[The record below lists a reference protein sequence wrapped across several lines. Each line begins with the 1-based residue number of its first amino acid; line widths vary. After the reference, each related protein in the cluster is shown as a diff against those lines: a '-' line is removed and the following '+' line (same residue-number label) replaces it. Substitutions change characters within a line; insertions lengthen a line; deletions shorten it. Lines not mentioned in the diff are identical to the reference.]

1 MRLVGMKEFYNS
13 IKLGDYFFKL
23 TSKNPKEIVE
33 AFLKKPYKTY
43 IDSPISYDINL
54 IELFNKPNFEDFKNN
69 LYIMGS
75 NHEVLRISTEGEV
88 NHSLKVNNK
97 IYENLYIEP
106 DFNIFYND
114 EPRRTL
120 IFDTLYLILTEQEM
134 LDFIKDCIKSTNLDS
149 SYYTIN
155 YEFKS
160 PEEIFEIKKWFF
172 ENSPH
177 LDDLNK
183 AIKTAFTTNNQIDML
198 IRDAYNPNSW
208 VLSYNN
214 TITVPKEEYEEL
226 LSNDAMLKL
235 IIEKEINILDLKEAL
250 KLNSVEIY
258 NNTYR
263 KKLTDEEFNFFRQRL
278 LKK

>member
-106 DFNIFYND
+106 DFNIFYHEGYNIYTSK
-114 EPRRTL
+114 PMF
-120 IFDTLYLILTEQEM
+120 FDTLYLILTEKEM
-134 LDFIKDCIKSTNLDS
+134 LDFIKDCIKSTDLDS

-155 YEFKS
+155 YEFES
-160 PEEIFEIKKWFF
+160 PEEILEIKKWFF
-172 ENSPH
+172 DNSPH
-177 LDDLNK
+177 LPL
-183 AIKTAFTTNNQIDML
+183 
-198 IRDAYNPNSW
+198 
-208 VLSYNN
+208 VG
-214 TITVPKEEYEEL
+214 
-226 LSNDAMLKL
+226 
-235 IIEKEINILDLKEAL
+235 
-250 KLNSVEIY
+250 
-258 NNTYR
+258 
-263 KKLTDEEFNFFRQRL
+263 
-278 LKK
+278 